1 MARYTDAKCR
11 LCRRE
16 RTKLYLKGARCFTD
30 KCPMERTK
38 NYPPGMHGRTSTRKL
53 LGYNLQLRE
62 KQKVKRYYGMNEK
75 QFKLFFERAN
85 RMPGV
90 TGENLLQLL
99 ERRLDN
105 VIYRMGFAASRTQAR
120 QIVRHGFVAV
130 NGRKVDIPSFIV
142 KVGDEIEIR
151 EKGKKSEGFM
161 KLIEEGK
168 RVLNLRNEGIPGWL
182 NVNSDELK
190 GKVVELPKRSDVTLP
205 VEEHLIVELYSK

>member
-16 RTKLYLKGARCFTD
+16 RTKLYLKGAKCFTD
-30 KCPMERTK
+30 KCPLEKRK
-38 NYPPGMHGRTSTRKL
+38 YPPGQNGRFSSRKL
-53 LGYNLQLRE
+53 IGYNLQLRE

-75 QFKLFFERAN
+75 QFRLFFERAN

-105 VIYRMGFAASRTQAR
+105 VIYRMGFAASRAQAR
-120 QIVRHGFVAV
+120 QLVKHGFVKV
-130 NGRKVDIPSFIV
+130 NGRKVDIPSFLV
-142 KVGDEIEIR
+142 KIGDEIEVR
-151 EKGKKSEGFM
+151 EKAKNSEGM
-161 KLIEEGK
+161 LKLIEEGK
-168 RVLNLRNEGIPGWL
+168 RVLRLRGEEIPGWL
-182 NVNSDELK
+182 SVDGEELK